1 MNKVIAWI
9 FNNIYLFIGIIV
21 ILAIILLICKQKGSR
36 KMNQGKK
43 LTKEETIAK
52 LISDNIEDI
61 DADQMIR
68 DLQYNLNIIQ

>member
-1 MNKVIAWI
+1 
-9 FNNIYLFIGIIV
+9 
-21 ILAIILLICKQKGSR
+21 
-36 KMNQGKK
+36 MNQGKK

-68 DLQYNLNIIQ
+68 DLQYNLNII